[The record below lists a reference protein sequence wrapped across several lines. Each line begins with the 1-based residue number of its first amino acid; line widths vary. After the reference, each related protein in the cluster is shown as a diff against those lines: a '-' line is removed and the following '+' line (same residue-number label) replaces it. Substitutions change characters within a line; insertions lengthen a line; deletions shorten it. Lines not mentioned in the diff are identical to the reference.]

1 MDEILQNLLSSELLS
16 EEAKSEIST
25 KWNTAVESYKTTVRE
40 EVTMEVRAEIAE
52 QWATER
58 DALIENVETFVGKKL
73 EEELKEFKSDI
84 EGYRNLQA
92 EYAEKI
98 VEEKHKMAEQ
108 LNADLESLIDKM
120 DAFFEDRLSEEFAEL
135 REDLEIVKQ
144 NNFGRRLFE
153 AFASE
158 FNNSYVDEDSIQS
171 QLAAATAKLEEAAA
185 SISKLEEANAKMV
198 REATLEKV
206 LSPLQGKKRETM
218 EFILQNVETS
228 RLEEAF
234 NKFIGRVLKD
244 DAAPAASAPAAS
256 TEAAKPLTES
266 ATAVVTG
273 DESVET
279 PAQKPAAPVVDKHAR
294 MKVLA
299 GINK

>member
-25 KWNTAVESYKTTVRE
+25 KWTAAVESHKAIVRE

-84 EGYRNLQA
+84 EGYRDLQA
-92 EYAEKI
+92 EYAGKI

-120 DAFFEDRLSEEFAEL
+120 DAFFEDRLTEEFAEL

-158 FNNSYVDEDSIQS
+158 FNTSYVDEDSIQS
-171 QLAAATAKLEEAAA
+171 QLAAATAKLSDAQA
-185 SISKLEEANAKMV
+185 SIGKLEEANAKMV
-198 REATLEKV
+198 RESTLEKI
-206 LSPLQGKKRETM
+206 LSPLQGKKREHM

-234 NKFIGRVLKD
+234 NRFIGRVLKEE
-244 DAAPAASAPAAS
+244 AAPAADAPAPAA
-256 TEAAKPLTES
+256 EAPTAKPLTE

-273 DESVET
+273 DESIEA
-279 PAQKPAAPVVDKHAR
+279 PAKPAAPVVVDKHAR

-299 GINK
+299 GIK